1 MLYAVGDIQ
10 GCATALSQLL
20 QRVDFSP
27 SRDRLVV
34 LGDMVNRGPD
44 SLGTL
49 RMLAAFGDAVQCLL
63 GNHDLH
69 ALALSQGLRRPHRQD
84 TLAPLLADAEAPRWI
99 DWLRH
104 QPLALQAG
112 GWLMVHAG
120 LPPAWDA
127 EIALREAEAVAER
140 LRAPDWRDFLAVMY
154 GKQPDLWDPQRR
166 GDERLRYAVNALT
179 RIRYVHVADGRLD
192 FELKESAD
200 RAPPG
205 LLPWFE
211 VPGRASAGTPIAFG
225 HWSTLGLIDRP
236 ALLALDTG
244 CVWGGRLSLA
254 CLTPGARR
262 IVQVDCPQACA
273 PGAAAS
279 R

>member
-1 MLYAVGDIQ
+1 MLYAVGDVQ
-10 GCATALSQLL
+10 GCRQALLQLL

-27 SRDRLVV
+27 SRDHLVV

-49 RMLAAFGDAVQCLL
+49 RMLAGLGSAVQCVL

-69 ALALSQGLRRPHRQD
+69 LLAVSQGLRRPHRQD
-84 TLAPLLADAEAPRWI
+84 TLSALLADAEAPAWI

-104 QPLALQAG
+104 QALALRAG

-127 EIALREAEAVAER
+127 ATALREAAAVADC

-154 GKQPDLWDPQRR
+154 GNQPDRWDPGLA
-166 GDERLRYAVNALT
+166 GDDRLRFAVNALT
-179 RIRYVHVADGRLD
+179 RIRYVHACDGRLD
-192 FELKESAD
+192 FEVKEGASQ
-200 RAPPG
+200 APPG

-211 VPGRASAGTPIAFG
+211 VPDRASAGTPIAFG
-225 HWSTLGLIDRP
+225 HWSTLGLINRP
-236 ALLALDTG
+236 DLLALDTG
-244 CVWGGRLSLA
+244 CVWGGQLSLA
-254 CLTPGARR
+254 CLEAEARR
-262 IVQVDCPQACA
+262 IVQQPCPQACT
-273 PGAAAS
+273 PG
-279 R
+279 